1 MDINKQYE
9 QEFTRPIIK
18 YGRFINLLCV
28 FLCFIP
34 SLLLWF
40 VYDAKPS
47 WSDIA
52 QGWGLIASIF
62 LVYAVIEPVSYFP
75 ILGLPGTY
83 LGVLSGNIG
92 NVRVPASA
100 VSQEA
105 VGVEPGTKK
114 AELVST
120 IAISGSIITNLLIV
134 TIGAIGGATL
144 ISIFPPIVREAF
156 TYVSPAI
163 FGAMFGMN
171 AVKNLKYGIF
181 AAILVSILLG
191 FTTLG
196 AYIVVPVAVFGTVAF
211 GFIEHKMKND
221 K

>member
-1 MDINKQYE
+1 MDLNKQYE
-9 QEFTRPIIK
+9 QEFTRPIIR

-28 FLCFIP
+28 LLCFTP
-34 SLLLWF
+34 SILLW
-40 VYDAKPS
+40 VIYGAKPS
-47 WSDIA
+47 WADIGK
-52 QGWGLIASIF
+52 GWGLIASIF

-105 VGVEPGTKK
+105 VGVEPGSKK

-120 IAISGSIITNLLIV
+120 IAISGSIITNMVIV

-171 AVKNLKYGIF
+171 AVKNLKFGTF
-181 AAILVSILLG
+181 AVILVALLLG
-191 FTTLG
+191 FTSLP
-196 AYIVVPVAVFGTVAF
+196 AYVVVPAAVFGTVAF
-211 GFIEHKMKND
+211 GFIEHKMKKN

>member
-9 QEFTRPIIK
+9 EQFTKPIIK
-18 YGRFINLLCV
+18 YGRFINILCV

-34 SLLLWF
+34 CLILWG
-40 VYDAKPS
+40 VYGAKPA

-52 QGWGLIASIF
+52 SGWGLIASIF
-62 LVYAVIEPVSYFP
+62 LIYAVIEPVSYFP

-105 VGVEPGTKK
+105 VGVEPGSKK

-120 IAISGSIITNLLIV
+120 IAISGSIITNLVIV

-144 ISIFPPIVREAF
+144 ISLFPPIVQEAF
-156 TYVSPAI
+156 SYVSPAI

-171 AVKNLKYGIF
+171 AVKNLKFGAF
-181 AAILVSILLG
+181 SLILVGLMLG
-191 FTTLG
+191 FTNFP
-196 AYIVVPVAVFGTVAF
+196 AYIAVPVAVFGTVAF
-211 GFIEHKMKND
+211 GFIEHSRKAKQ
-221 K
+221 